1 MHLKPRHPLR
11 PLSPLLLSFA
21 LGCSGPAA
29 EQDLHELQ
37 AYAEQGLSSLSGHS
51 SPPWLAPLLVKDIH
65 PSTGLTGNPGW
76 KDSLVPGP
84 APVTLGSTTWF
95 MAFEASTGYE
105 LWRTDG
111 TPEGTRLVREL
122 IPGPGPSGT

>member
-1 MHLKPRHPLR
+1 MTLEHRHPLR
-11 PLSPLLLSFA
+11 PLSPLLLSLA
-21 LGCSGPAA
+21 LGCSGPTA
-29 EQDLHELQ
+29 EQELLELPPARQ
-37 AYAEQGLSSLSGHS
+37 EQGLSN
-51 SPPWLAPLLVKDIH
+51 PPGLAPSLVKDIH
-65 PSTGLTGNPGW
+65 PSTGLMGNQGW
-76 KDSLVPGP
+76 KDSFVPG
-84 APVTLGSTTWF
+84 ATPVTLGSTTWF